1 MYCEPQR
8 NHSTMKKYDTHSKI
22 GKTNIEKKK
31 TSVFL
36 WQILKLRQKKVAYIR
51 LILKFKFVRSDL
63 YVSVSSIKQLVG

>member
-31 TSVFL
+31 NLSIFVTDSETKTEKGGIHQVN
-36 WQILKLRQKKVAYIR
+36 LKI
-51 LILKFKFVRSDL
+51 
-63 YVSVSSIKQLVG
+63 